1 MEMHDKSKRCPYDLD
16 DKSIVSTERPLF
28 ESDIKYVYEIDLD
41 RNIFHINDIPFF
53 TLECL
58 PSVNVFLKY
67 VTEGHY
73 RNVACA
79 AGCPSEHMYKRPALP
94 VVDDS
99 EFATYQ
105 SLVCT
110 GTHVALSDLLS
121 ISDVI
126 SPGKHVR
133 ASLLEAM
140 IGQCMVR
147 EHGISNLGDVRRVIV
162 RTISQFGLVSHNN
175 QITDQEWSTA
185 SFMANLAFI
194 PHIFDYS
201 DLISNYPKPSRNEF
215 TWVRED
221 TVVRIAIHLD
231 DERCLLASISRLIDE
246 ILEQKGN
253 PGDYFGVAFSISHCA
268 IVKVVRD
275 THATTFSHT
284 GTLQFLPSS
293 FAESPSTPGI
303 IALARLSYRVDPTL
317 FEQIYR
323 RMKPIVNTRQSEKR
337 RGYADTTKSLT
348 DDAEDTPPQTSS
360 SVLPPE
366 LWREICFNLHL
377 HDLIA
382 FGLVSK
388 LCVASIVLRY
398 PQICSYRLVGVPNER
413 LNHLQKDYRFLRAA
427 SFFAVRSGIPAILI
441 VGLGSSGMIKI
452 TSDIDDSS
460 LSVRFSA
467 YPDPMPNL
475 IGDSD
480 TYNCSS
486 SSWGVGV

>member
-1 MEMHDKSKRCPYDLD
+1 MRTAQESVMEMHDKSKCRSYDPD

-28 ESDIKYVYEIDLD
+28 EFDIKYIYEIDLD

-110 GTHVALSDLLS
+110 GTHVALSDLLA
-121 ISDVI
+121 ISDVL
-126 SPGKHVR
+126 SPGEHVR
-133 ASLLEAM
+133 ASLLETM
-140 IGQCMVR
+140 IGQCMVK
-147 EHGISNLGDVRRVIV
+147 EHGISNLGDVRRVVV
-162 RTISQFGLVSHNN
+162 RTISQFGLVSLHD

-201 DLISNYPKPSRNEF
+201 DLISNHSKLSRNELS
-215 TWVRED
+215 WVRED

-253 PGDYFGVAFSISHCA
+253 PGDYFG
-268 IVKVVRD
+268 
-275 THATTFSHT
+275 
-284 GTLQFLPSS
+284 P
-293 FAESPSTPGI
+293 
-303 IALARLSYRVDPTL
+303 
-317 FEQIYR
+317 
-323 RMKPIVNTRQSEKR
+323 EKR
-337 RGYADTTKSLT
+337 STKMRHADTTKSLT
-348 DDAEDTPPQTSS
+348 DDAEDTPTQTSR

-366 LWREICFNLHL
+366 LWREIAFNLHL

-388 LCVASIVLRY
+388 LCNAVASIVLRY
-398 PQICSYRLVGVPNER
+398 PQICGYRLVGVPNER
-413 LNHLQKDYRFLRAA
+413 PNHLQKDYRFLRAA
-427 SFFAVRSGIPAILI
+427 SFLAVRSGIPAILI
-441 VGLGSSGMIKI
+441 VGLGSSGIIKI
-452 TSDIDDSS
+452 PSDFDDSS

-480 TYNCSS
+480 TYNYSS
-486 SSWGVGV
+486 SSWGVGL